1 MQFDHGS
8 ARVETMHIMSG
19 ERVSVR
25 DLPEELLQD
34 DPGERDKISALK
46 EFRDNTEREFVIEA
60 LKRNNG
66 NVSQSALELGVRRTY
81 LHRRMAILRINKKDY
96 FV

>member
-1 MQFDHGS
+1 LLFPQRCS
-8 ARVETMHIMSG
+8 
-19 ERVSVR
+19 
-25 DLPEELLQD
+25 LLLQD
-34 DPGERDKISALK
+34 DPADRGKVSVLK
-46 EFRDNTEREFVIEA
+46 EFRDLAEREFVIGA

-81 LHRRMAILRINKKDY
+81 LHRRMAVRKINEKDY